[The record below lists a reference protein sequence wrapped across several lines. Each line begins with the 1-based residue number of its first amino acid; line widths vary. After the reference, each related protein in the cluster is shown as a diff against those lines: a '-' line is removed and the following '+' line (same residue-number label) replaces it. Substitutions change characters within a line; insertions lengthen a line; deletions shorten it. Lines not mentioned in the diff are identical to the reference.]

1 MSSRPRGITASKD
14 CKDLILKN
22 QIRDC
27 GRGSVR
33 THSASCQQKSFVC
46 VCVCVTPETLLAF
59 GGSSAQLKGSVERE
73 NAPLHP
79 IAAPAAVNKI
89 ALFSKTTDLA
99 RKRKAV
105 KGQRTPGE
113 PFEKRHC
120 AVSATESTVAAKIA
134 EAPSGL
140 TTR

>member
-1 MSSRPRGITASKD
+1 MEG
-14 CKDLILKN
+14 
-22 QIRDC
+22 
-27 GRGSVR
+27 VV
-33 THSASCQQKSFVC
+33 FVHTVPLVNRKVLC
-46 VCVCVTPETLLAF
+46 VCICVTPETLLAF